1 LRESLD
7 RPSGDLTVPVV
18 IAGQGGGPEAG
29 LARWPPC
36 FNWWQ
41 RWDIGCLL
49 PADPR
54 LVLPI
59 SEEKLI
65 FLVFAGSLSYITPEL
80 WFPTLPSVTEDRNLE
95 AAESVE
101 SVTSLPAT
109 MRKRINCCC
118 WITWLVLL
126 YLLGQ
131 VVLGLAV
138 HVLCKEYYCF

>member
-1 LRESLD
+1 MLTTRVEGLRESLD

-29 LARWPPC
+29 LARRPPC

-49 PADPR
+49 SADPR

-65 FLVFAGSLSYITPEL
+65 FFGVCWKFKLHHAGAVVPYSSLSY
-80 WFPTLPSVTEDRNLE
+80 
-95 AAESVE
+95 
-101 SVTSLPAT
+101 
-109 MRKRINCCC
+109 
-118 WITWLVLL
+118 
-126 YLLGQ
+126 
-131 VVLGLAV
+131 
-138 HVLCKEYYCF
+138 